1 MSNLFSS
8 YTPFPDLSENSSDIL
23 SVSQLA
29 EYLGVGKNRIYEL
42 LNNGTIKGFRMGNVW
57 KISREAVNLYIKEAS
72 GL

>member
-57 KISREAVNLYIKEAS
+57 KISRKAVNLYIKEAF